1 MKIFQKPP
9 FFSFA
14 TLEEVLLAFPH
25 TPINID
31 IKQTAPNVIPYE
43 QQLAELLLKY
53 GRKDDVIV
61 ASFNDAALDAFNA
74 LKTGIG
80 TACGPRAVASF
91 AMALAQGESVKPYI
105 RQHVAIQVK
114 SAISYRPFLSSSR
127 QLLEGCPISEKC
139 TFPS

>member
-1 MKIFQKPP
+1 M
-9 FFSFA
+9 
-14 TLEEVLLAFPH
+14 
-25 TPINID
+25 
-31 IKQTAPNVIPYE
+31 
-43 QQLAELLLKY
+43 
-53 GRKDDVIV
+53 

-114 SAISYRPFLSSSR
+114 SAIFYRPFLSSLR
-127 QLLEGCPISEKC
+127 QLLEVAPFRKNVHFRPDHQYFEVY
-139 TFPS
+139 